1 MASASPASDVA
12 PGPDPVSAPAPGSVL
27 TLTVLGT
34 GSPHPR
40 PGRPC
45 SGYLLRGGGAEVW
58 VDAGPGTFA
67 ELQRHTDPARL
78 DAIWIS
84 HLHADHCADLLPAMY
99 GLAYGGLAPA
109 APLPVYAPPELGPRL
124 AGFFGQRDPGFL
136 SGVFDLRPLYDG
148 HESRVGGLVLDTRAV
163 VHDTEA
169 YGLRAEC
176 GGSVLAYSG
185 DSGPCPALVELATGA
200 DVFLCEADVD
210 RHRESE
216 RPVHLTPEDAG
227 AVAEE
232 AGVGELLVT
241 HVGPT
246 LTRESATGR
255 AAAVFVGGRTST
267 AREGETRTV

>member
-1 MASASPASDVA
+1 MHPAA
-12 PGPDPVSAPAPGSVL
+12 PATDADPDPVPAPGSAL

-34 GSPHPR
+34 ASPHPR

-67 ELQRHTDPARL
+67 ALQRHTDPARL
-78 DAIWIS
+78 DAVWIS
-84 HLHADHCADLLPAMY
+84 HLHVDHCADLLSAMY
-99 GLAYGGLAPA
+99 GLAYGGLTPA
-109 APLPVYAPPELGPRL
+109 APLPVYAPPELGHRL
-124 AGFFGQRDPGFL
+124 AGFLGQRDPGFL
-136 SGVFDLRPLYDG
+136 SGVLALRPLYDG
-148 HESRVGGLVLDTRAV
+148 HETRVGGLRLTTRAV

-176 GGSVLAYSG
+176 AGRVLAYSG
-185 DSGPCPALVELATGA
+185 DSGPCPALVELAHGA
-200 DVFLCEADVD
+200 DLFLCEADLD
-210 RHRESE
+210 RHHESE
-216 RPVHLTPEDAG
+216 HRVHLTPEDAG

-232 AGVGELLVT
+232 AGVRELLVT

-246 LTRESATGR
+246 LTPEAATGR
-255 AAAVFVGGRTST
+255 AAAVFGAGRTST

>member
-1 MASASPASDVA
+1 MHPAA
-12 PGPDPVSAPAPGSVL
+12 PATDADPDPVPAPAPAPGSAL

-34 GSPHPR
+34 ASPHPR

-67 ELQRHTDPARL
+67 ALQRHTDPARL
-78 DAIWIS
+78 DAVWIS
-84 HLHADHCADLLPAMY
+84 HLHADHCADLLSAMY
-99 GLAYGGLAPA
+99 GLAYGGLTPA
-109 APLPVYAPPELGPRL
+109 APLPVYAPPELGHRL
-124 AGFFGQRDPGFL
+124 AGFLGQRDPGFL
-136 SGVFDLRPLYDG
+136 SGVLALRPLYDG
-148 HESRVGGLVLDTRAV
+148 HETRVGGLRLTTRAV

-176 GGSVLAYSG
+176 AGRVLAYSG
-185 DSGPCPALVELATGA
+185 DSGPCPALVELAHGA
-200 DVFLCEADVD
+200 DLFLCEADLD
-210 RHRESE
+210 RHHESE
-216 RPVHLTPEDAG
+216 RRVHLTPEDAG

-232 AGVGELLVT
+232 AGVRELLVT

-246 LTRESATGR
+246 LTPEAATGR
-255 AAAVFVGGRTST
+255 AAAVFGAGRTST